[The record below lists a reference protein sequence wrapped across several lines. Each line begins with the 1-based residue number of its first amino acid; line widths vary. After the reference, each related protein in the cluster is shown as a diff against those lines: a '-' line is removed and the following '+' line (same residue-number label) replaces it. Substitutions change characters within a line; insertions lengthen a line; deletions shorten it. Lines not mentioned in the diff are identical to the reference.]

1 MVLFSFL
8 YLTSILHNHQFLCY
22 YRYSFGNYE
31 LDRTP
36 IFIAT
41 ILNIVLSVSLC
52 KSLGVTGV
60 MLGTAVANIGIW
72 YGRVRVV
79 YSEYMKENIKHYFY
93 RQIIRIILWG
103 IELVIVYNICNFFQ
117 ATPLGIL
124 ERLLTILIIVC
135 SFNFIFYSKTKEMKL
150 IFEYIKKI
158 KEVTLG

>member
-1 MVLFSFL
+1 
-8 YLTSILHNHQFLCY
+8 
-22 YRYSFGNYE
+22 
-31 LDRTP
+31 
-36 IFIAT
+36 
-41 ILNIVLSVSLC
+41 
-52 KSLGVTGV
+52 
-60 MLGTAVANIGIW
+60 
-72 YGRVRVV
+72 
-79 YSEYMKENIKHYFY
+79 MKENIKHYFY